1 MNRFLLLL
9 LSGLVCQAS
18 LAAERWEPIVEP
30 YGQLFPAIILA
41 TSTMTLSDEDADP
54 SVLGDPNSYVGVRI
68 SAAKAGEVVDV
79 VVRSPNLMAETR
91 ERFVLAR
98 AGTEYELYP
107 TLQWNFERLKRQ
119 TQTAPESLNF
129 EVFSAGA
136 SLGARTQRVRLRSI
150 NDVPFAISD
159 GEEDG
164 ETIDLNWLF
173 AAYVNEDHPI
183 VDEILRDALETG
195 IVDSFD
201 GYQSGEESRVYEQ
214 VYAIWRVLQQR
225 GIRYSSITRTAN
237 EDPNISSQHVRLIDQ
252 SIKLKQA
259 NCVDGTV
266 LFASIL
272 RKIDIAPFLV
282 MVPGHMFLG
291 FYLDEAQEIPTFLE
305 TTLLGSVKP
314 AQSAR
319 LQSVGRA
326 LDQNIHQSIDA
337 EQAWNSFE
345 AAVEE
350 GNSQVEEAADKFDS
364 DDPDYQFI
372 DIQSAREL
380 GVVPISS

>member
-1 MNRFLLLL
+1 M
-9 LSGLVCQAS
+9 
-18 LAAERWEPIVEP
+18 
-30 YGQLFPAIILA
+30 
-41 TSTMTLSDEDADP
+41 
-54 SVLGDPNSYVGVRI
+54 
-68 SAAKAGEVVDV
+68 
-79 VVRSPNLMAETR
+79 
-91 ERFVLAR
+91 
-98 AGTEYELYP
+98 
-107 TLQWNFERLKRQ
+107 
-119 TQTAPESLNF
+119 
-129 EVFSAGA
+129 
-136 SLGARTQRVRLRSI
+136 
-150 NDVPFAISD
+150 
-159 GEEDG
+159 
-164 ETIDLNWLF
+164 
-173 AAYVNEDHPI
+173 
-183 VDEILRDALETG
+183 
-195 IVDSFD
+195 
-201 GYQSGEESRVYEQ
+201 
-214 VYAIWRVLQQR
+214 LQQR

-372 DIQSAREL
+372 DIQAAREL